1 MNYRLD
7 NGVLEINVASKGA
20 ELISIKDE
28 TGKEYLWQG
37 DEKYWGRQSPILF
50 PFVGR
55 LKNQEYTY
63 EGKKYPMM
71 QHGFA
76 RDMEFSVIEE
86 KADEIWFEIKD
97 DGETYKLYPFHFSLK
112 IGYRLVENRIE
123 VLWKVENIDT
133 KTMYFNIGA
142 HPGFFCPIDG
152 EKDKVGYALEFN
164 SKGNPKYYGAD
175 YDTGLRF
182 SKLHEL
188 KLENGRSIIT
198 KEYFDETTYI
208 FEDNQI
214 SEVSL
219 VKPSG
224 EKYVTVRFDMPIL
237 AVWSK
242 ERADAPFVCL
252 EPWCG
257 RCDRMD
263 FNGNLED
270 REYNTVLEA
279 GEVFNNVY
287 SIGIN

>member
-20 ELISIKDE
+20 ELISLKDE

-55 LKNQEYTY
+55 LKKQEYTY

-279 GEVFNNVY
+279 GEVFNNIY
-287 SIGIN
+287 SIEIN

>member
-97 DGETYKLYPFHFSLK
+97 DEETYKLYPFHFSLK

-287 SIGIN
+287 SIEIN

>member
-63 EGKKYPMM
+63 EGKKYPMT

-76 RDMEFSVIEE
+76 RDKEFSVIEHNE
-86 KADEIWFEIKD
+86 DEIWRELRD
-97 DGETYKLYPFHFSLK
+97 DGETYKLYPLK

-263 FNGNLED
+263 FNGNLAD

>member
-20 ELISIKDE
+20 ELISLKDE

-263 FNGNLED
+263 FNGNLAD

>member
-20 ELISIKDE
+20 ELISLKDE

-164 SKGNPKYYGAD
+164 SKGNPKYY
-175 YDTGLRF
+175 
-182 SKLHEL
+182 SKLNEL

-279 GEVFNNVY
+279 GEVFNNIY
-287 SIGIN
+287 SIEIN

>member
-20 ELISIKDE
+20 ELISLKDE

-55 LKNQEYTY
+55 LKKQEYTY

-182 SKLHEL
+182 SKLNEL

-279 GEVFNNVY
+279 GEVFNNIY
-287 SIGIN
+287 SIEIN

>member
-270 REYNTVLEA
+270 REYNTVLET

-287 SIGIN
+287 SIEIN

>member
-20 ELISIKDE
+20 ELISLKDE

-37 DEKYWGRQSPILF
+37 DEKYWGRRSPILF

-263 FNGNLED
+263 FNGNLAD

>member
-263 FNGNLED
+263 FNGNLAD

-287 SIGIN
+287 SIEIN

>member
-37 DEKYWGRQSPILF
+37 DEKYWGRRSPILF

-152 EKDKVGYALEFN
+152 EKDKVGYALELN

-287 SIGIN
+287 SIEIN

>member
-263 FNGNLED
+263 FNGNLAD

>member
-37 DEKYWGRQSPILF
+37 DEKYWGRRSPILF

-86 KADEIWFEIKD
+86 KVDEIWFEIKD

-287 SIGIN
+287 SIEIN

>member
-63 EGKKYPMM
+63 EGKKYPMT

-76 RDMEFSVIEE
+76 RDKEFSVIEHNE
-86 KADEIWFEIKD
+86 DEIWLELRD

-263 FNGNLED
+263 FNGNLAD

>member
-112 IGYRLVENRIE
+112 IGYRLVGNRIE

-287 SIGIN
+287 SIEIN

>member
-1 MNYRLD
+1 MSYRLK
-7 NGVLEINVASKGA
+7 NEILEISIAEKGA
-20 ELISIKDE
+20 ELTSIKDGS
-28 TGKEYLWQG
+28 GKEYLWQG

-263 FNGNLED
+263 FNGNLAD

-287 SIGIN
+287 SIEIN

>member
-76 RDMEFSVIEE
+76 RDKEFSVIEHNE
-86 KADEIWFEIKD
+86 DEIWLELRD

-164 SKGNPKYYGAD
+164 FKGNPKYYGAD

-287 SIGIN
+287 SIEIN

>member
-20 ELISIKDE
+20 ELISLKDE

-133 KTMYFNIGA
+133 KAMYFNIGA
-142 HPGFFCPIDG
+142 HPGFFCPIGG

-224 EKYVTVRFDMPIL
+224 EKYVTVRFDMPLL

-263 FNGNLED
+263 FNGNLAD

-287 SIGIN
+287 SIEIN

>member
-63 EGKKYPMM
+63 EGKKYPMT

-76 RDMEFSVIEE
+76 RDKEFSVIEHNE
-86 KADEIWFEIKD
+86 DEIWLELRD

-287 SIGIN
+287 SIEIN

>member
-63 EGKKYPMM
+63 EGKKYPMT

-76 RDMEFSVIEE
+76 RDKEFSVIEHNE
-86 KADEIWFEIKD
+86 DEIWLELRD

-164 SKGNPKYYGAD
+164 SKGNPRYYGAD

-263 FNGNLED
+263 FNGNLAD

>member
-63 EGKKYPMM
+63 EGKKYPMT

-76 RDMEFSVIEE
+76 RDKEFSVIEHNE
-86 KADEIWFEIKD
+86 DEIWLELRD

-133 KTMYFNIGA
+133 KSMYFNIGA

-263 FNGNLED
+263 FNGNLAD

>member
-1 MNYRLD
+1 MSYRLK
-7 NGVLEINVASKGA
+7 NEILEISIAEKGA
-20 ELISIKDE
+20 ELTSIKDGS
-28 TGKEYLWQG
+28 GKEYLWQG

-86 KADEIWFEIKD
+86 KADEIWLEIKD
-97 DGETYKLYPFHFSLK
+97 DEETYKLYPFHFSLK

-164 SKGNPKYYGAD
+164 SRGNPKYYGAD

-279 GEVFNNVY
+279 GEVFNNIY
-287 SIGIN
+287 SIEIN

>member
-287 SIGIN
+287 SIEIN

>member
-1 MNYRLD
+1 MSYRLK
-7 NGVLEINVASKGA
+7 NEILEISIAEKGA
-20 ELISIKDE
+20 ELTSIKDGS
-28 TGKEYLWQG
+28 GKEYLWQG

-97 DGETYKLYPFHFSLK
+97 DEETYKLYPFHFSLK

-263 FNGNLED
+263 FNGNLAD

>member
-20 ELISIKDE
+20 ELISLKDE

-63 EGKKYPMM
+63 EGKNYPMM

-86 KADEIWFEIKD
+86 KADEIWLEIKD

-164 SKGNPKYYGAD
+164 FKGNPKYYGAD

-279 GEVFNNVY
+279 GEVFNNIY
-287 SIGIN
+287 SIEIN

>member
-279 GEVFNNVY
+279 GEVFNNIY
-287 SIGIN
+287 SIEIN

>member
-28 TGKEYLWQG
+28 TGKECLWQG

-287 SIGIN
+287 SIEIN

>member
-20 ELISIKDE
+20 ELISLKDE

-270 REYNTVLEA
+270 REYNTVLET

-287 SIGIN
+287 SIEIN

>member
-86 KADEIWFEIKD
+86 KVDEIWFEIKD

>member
-20 ELISIKDE
+20 ELISLKDE

-287 SIGIN
+287 SIEIN

>member
-37 DEKYWGRQSPILF
+37 DEKYWGRRSPILF

-152 EKDKVGYALEFN
+152 EKDKVGYALELN

-270 REYNTVLEA
+270 REYNTVLES

-287 SIGIN
+287 SIEIN

>member
-55 LKNQEYTY
+55 LKKQEYTY

-279 GEVFNNVY
+279 GEVFNNIY
-287 SIGIN
+287 SIEIN

>member
-97 DGETYKLYPFHFSLK
+97 DEETYKLYPFHFSLK

-263 FNGNLED
+263 FNGNLAD

>member
-63 EGKKYPMM
+63 EGKKYPMT

-76 RDMEFSVIEE
+76 RDKEFSVIEHNE
-86 KADEIWFEIKD
+86 DEIWLELRD

-188 KLENGRSIIT
+188 KLEKGRSIIT

-263 FNGNLED
+263 FNGNLAD

-287 SIGIN
+287 SIEIN

>member
-86 KADEIWFEIKD
+86 KVDEIWFEIKD

-263 FNGNLED
+263 FNGNLAD

-287 SIGIN
+287 SIEIN